1 MYKILKVGVLSVV
14 GLMLAVV
21 VTGAVQAAQPGTT
34 AIFNA
39 YDNVQLHYGVGSE
52 SDFLRLGVS
61 GEKGNSI
68 EVCEDG
74 QLVDLWFYVH
84 NSTAASANGTDF
96 DGPGVATGTVVDLDV
111 DQDSVAR
118 SHSVVAS
125 IDSDQTNPI
134 TDSVTVTCADKDIQ
148 LVYKAVTYFGT
159 TAPAL
164 TDFGNFSLVGELIDG
179 ASLGY
184 QEGDRGEGVVP
195 GCWQYRARLNIQ
207 LQVLEVEDEEEEVIE
222 EEEDEAEEEEAEEE
236 EAEEEEEIISETGG
250 GQAITPALAMLV
262 LSASVLAA
270 WGHRAVFARRE

>member
-1 MYKILKVGVLSVV
+1 MYKILKVSVLSVV

-21 VTGAVQAAQPGTT
+21 VTGTVQASQPDTT

-39 YDNVQLHYGVGSE
+39 YDNVQLHYGIGSE

-61 GEKGNSI
+61 GEQGNSI

-84 NSTAASANGTDF
+84 NSTAASTNGTDF

-111 DQDSVAR
+111 NEDSVAR

-134 TDSVTVTCADKDIQ
+134 TDSVTITCADKDIQ
-148 LVYKAVTYFGT
+148 LVYKAVTHFGT

-184 QEGDRGEGVVP
+184 QQGDRGEGVVP

-207 LQVLEVEDEEEEVIE
+207 LQVVEVEEVVEEEETTE
-222 EEEDEAEEEEAEEE
+222 EEVVEE
-236 EAEEEEEIISETGG
+236 EEEEEIISETGG
-250 GQAITPALAMLV
+250 SQVITPALAMLI

-270 WGHRAVFARRE
+270 WGHRAVFARRK